1 MEISYIEYIGF
12 IGAFF
17 TTLATLPQL
26 LAIYKTKNVEGISL
40 NMFLMLSIGVLLWL
54 LYGILKSDIVLIIAN
69 VITSILL
76 FINIVLVVKYQ
87 KKLKIMNINEK

>member
-1 MEISYIEYIGF
+1 
-12 IGAFF
+12 
-17 TTLATLPQL
+17 
-26 LAIYKTKNVEGISL
+26 
-40 NMFLMLSIGVLLWL
+40 MFLMLSIGVLLWL

-87 KKLKIMNINEK
+87 KKIKN

>member
-1 MEISYIEYIGF
+1 
-12 IGAFF
+12 
-17 TTLATLPQL
+17 L

-87 KKLKIMNINEK
+87 KKIKN